1 MRYYAVID
9 SAQRPHFHERLD
21 RLGAA
26 YCSLFDEQAEES
38 LTEIAPLLVACD
50 RADPTSRLALELERL
65 GAAKPAVSYIGSA
78 LPMQDL
84 ACHFRAFHLV
94 KVPAEQGERDML
106 LRWYDTRILPV
117 WLQLLTAEQKAVFTA
132 GIEEWHYFDRFGDLQ
147 PLPLPGPLAA
157 GLAALP
163 PLRLDDAQYAEFLE
177 ACEPDVAIAQ
187 LRRIIPDEM
196 RRVEHRVL
204 YPFVQQQMEQARAH
218 GLGSI
223 DDHVHYLL
231 LALYTNGRF
240 RSHAYVAERLAA
252 PASMHEQAFAAW
264 AATVHA
270 DVWELGRPLWE
281 SAPIAPSND
290 IADHLRSAL

>member
-1 MRYYAVID
+1 MR
-9 SAQRPHFHERLD
+9 
-21 RLGAA
+21 
-26 YCSLFDEQAEES
+26 
-38 LTEIAPLLVACD
+38 
-50 RADPTSRLALELERL
+50 
-65 GAAKPAVSYIGSA
+65 
-78 LPMQDL
+78 DL

-94 KVPAEQGERDML
+94 KVPEQGERDML

-204 YPFVQQQMEQARAH
+204 YPFVQEQMEQARAH

-231 LALYTNGRF
+231 LALYTNGHF
-240 RSHAYVAERLAA
+240 RSHPYVAERLAA

-264 AATVHA
+264 AATVPA